1 MEKGFGKKEGKSRSA
16 EVGSERPL
24 SLVEQQRQ
32 EAFDTVLA
40 TLERRFPAELKRTF
54 ISHEKE
60 YALTSQEDCMV
71 AFAQQ
76 HREAVEALYQD
87 IVLVD
92 DYRQEQA
99 VAKLLKL
106 FEAYERMVALY
117 AELRSY
123 YPRAAAAV
131 EAKLPP
137 LETVRTHADA
147 SWRSINK

>member
-1 MEKGFGKKEGKSRSA
+1 MEKGFGKKETKKAAA
-16 EVGSERPL
+16 EAGERPL

-32 EAFDTVLA
+32 EAFAAVLS
-40 TLERRFPAELKRTF
+40 TLERRFPVELKNTF

-60 YALTSQEDCMV
+60 YSLTSQEDCMV

-87 IVLVD
+87 IILTD

-106 FEAYERMVALY
+106 FEAYERMVVLY

-123 YPRAAAAV
+123 YPRAAAAI
-131 EAKLPP
+131 EEKLPP
-137 LETVRTHADA
+137 LEAVRTHAAA
-147 SWRSINK
+147 SWDKLTT